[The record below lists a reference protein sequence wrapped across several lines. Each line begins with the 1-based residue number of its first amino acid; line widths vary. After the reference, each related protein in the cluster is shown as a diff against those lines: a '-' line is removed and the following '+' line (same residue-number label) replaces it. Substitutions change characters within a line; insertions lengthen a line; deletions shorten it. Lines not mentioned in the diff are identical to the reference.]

1 MQKETGADCGINCT
15 SGQLKAKVV
24 KMEFVRQFPS
34 ELVSNVA
41 EDTLLHLVIK
51 TTIIV
56 PHIFRAKFVHCSAT
70 IYTMHI

>member
-1 MQKETGADCGINCT
+1 
-15 SGQLKAKVV
+15 
-24 KMEFVRQFPS
+24 MEFVRQFPS

-70 IYTMHI
+70 IYTMHIWKEKKKEYIYKNDW